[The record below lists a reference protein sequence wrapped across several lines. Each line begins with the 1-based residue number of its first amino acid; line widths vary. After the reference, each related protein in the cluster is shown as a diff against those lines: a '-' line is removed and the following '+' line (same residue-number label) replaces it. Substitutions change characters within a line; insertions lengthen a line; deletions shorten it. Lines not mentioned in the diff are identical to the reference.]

1 MRSQDTLRAA
11 YAHARDVAAGHGR
24 TYYLA
29 TRMLPPERRSA
40 IHALYA
46 FARMVD
52 DVIDVDAGH
61 QLSYAHC
68 AEQLDLLEHYL
79 RQLTAGVE
87 LPDTHEIDEE
97 TRHVLSALTDT
108 IHRFD
113 IAPAPFWDFFASM
126 RMDLPG
132 TPTYRSSYRTMAE
145 LEEYM
150 RGSAAGIGLQMVPV
164 LGTIVDPHEAEPYA
178 AALGEAFQVTNFLR
192 DVGEDLD
199 RGRVYLP
206 SEDLEAFG
214 VDTELL
220 LHSQKTGK
228 PDRRIVQALAHFIA
242 INRGQYRYA
251 VKGIPML
258 NPVAR
263 PAIFAAYRLYSS
275 ILDYIEEG
283 GYPVLNTRVIV
294 PNRRRF
300 AIALPLAGKAIAK
313 RAVGAGRS
321 I

>member
-1 MRSQDTLRAA
+1 MRSPDTLRAA
-11 YAHARDVAAGHGR
+11 YAHARQIAAGHGR

-29 TRMLPPERRSA
+29 TRMLPAERRSA

-61 QLSYAHC
+61 EVSYAQC

-79 RQLTAGVE
+79 RQLTAGIDPN
-87 LPDTHEIDEE
+87 PDEIDQN
-97 TRHVLSALTDT
+97 TSHVLTALADAMR
-108 IHRFD
+108 RFD
-113 IAPAPFWDFFASM
+113 ISPEPFWDFFTSM

-132 TPTYRSSYRTMAE
+132 TPTYHPSYKTMAE
-145 LEEYM
+145 LQEYM

-164 LGTIVDPHEAEPYA
+164 LGTVVDVHEAEPYA

-206 SEDLEAFG
+206 AEDLEAFG
-214 VDTELL
+214 VDEELL
-220 LHSQKTGK
+220 RHCQSTGK
-228 PDRRIVQALAHFIA
+228 NDRRLVQALAHFIA

-258 NPVAR
+258 NPIAR

-275 ILDYIEEG
+275 ILDYIEEDD
-283 GYPVLNTRVIV
+283 YPVLRTRVIV
-294 PNRRRF
+294 PNHRRL
-300 AIALPLAGKAIAK
+300 AIALPLAGKAIAT
-313 RAVGAGRS
+313 RAVGAGR
-321 I
+321 